1 MNRRTIARRFAIA
14 IIVIAGACLAQTYD
28 TFFVRAVD
36 WLTYDARVKLRAAL
50 PEAGDFATN
59 LSAIFYDDVAVQRVN
74 DGGYSLYYA
83 PATNV
88 TSAQARYPRLRQFRK
103 QHIEP
108 NGRRALRLEFAYHLS
123 MNKSGPWPQSR
134 IQRLCARLVR
144 CRRTS

>member
-83 PATNV
+83 PATNE
-88 TSAQARYPRLRQFRK
+88 TSAQALYPRL
-103 QHIEP
+103 
-108 NGRRALRLEFAYHLS
+108 
-123 MNKSGPWPQSR
+123 WP
-134 IQRLCARLVR
+134 
-144 CRRTS
+144 